1 MKKHIMTIA
10 IILGLSMTSFADGG
24 LFQRGNNAQNGQK
37 SGFIFFDNQTR
48 EGEDIVP
55 LLPPH
60 TSDADES
67 AVPVGSGIVLLTA
80 LGAGYVMA
88 KRRREE

>member
-1 MKKHIMTIA
+1 MKKQIMTIA

-48 EGEDIVP
+48 DDVVP

-60 TSDADES
+60 ESDQDES

-80 LGAGYVMA
+80 LGAGYVVA
-88 KRRREE
+88 KRRRE

>member
-1 MKKHIMTIA
+1 MKKHILTIA

-48 EGEDIVP
+48 DEIVP

-60 TSDADES
+60 TSMDDEP
-67 AVPVGSGIVLLTA
+67 ATAPVGSGIALLTA
-80 LGAGYVMA
+80 LGAGYLMA
-88 KRRREE
+88 KRRKE

>member
-1 MKKHIMTIA
+1 MTIA

-24 LFQRGNNAQNGQK
+24 LFQRGNNGQNGQK
-37 SGFIFFDNQTR
+37 SGFIFFDNNTR
-48 EGEDIVP
+48 GEDVMP

-60 TSDADES
+60 DSAGDEP
-67 AVPVGSGIVLLTA
+67 AVPVGSGIALLTA
-80 LGAGYVMA
+80 LGAGYVVA

>member
-1 MKKHIMTIA
+1 MKKHILTIA

-24 LFQRGNNAQNGQK
+24 LFHRGNNSQYGQN
-37 SGFIFFDNQTR
+37 SGYIFFNNDKAS
-48 EGEDIVP
+48 GEVTP

-60 TSDADES
+60 NSGDDES

-88 KRRREE
+88 KRRKE

>member
-1 MKKHIMTIA
+1 MKKHILTIA

-24 LFQRGNNAQNGQK
+24 LFQRGNNAQNGQN
-37 SGFIFFDNQTR
+37 SGFIIFDNQTR
-48 EGEDIVP
+48 GEDVVP
-55 LLPPH
+55 LLPNH
-60 TSDADES
+60 DSQEDES

-88 KRRREE
+88 KRRKE